1 MICLAVGYVCGL
13 FQTSYIYGKKQGIDI
28 REHGSG
34 NAGSTNALR
43 TLGKEGGG
51 ADASGELS
59 KVCSGYLDYPSGF
72 ASHGGSDLLLLELYA
87 GAGCILGHNF
97 PFYLNFKGKG
107 VRLLWDFCW
116 LLTGDCFW
124 FVRCCFSVRFFL
136 THYVSLGSLLAYLGF
151 VIALIVFGQ
160 MGTYDCTQRALYEM
174 YVVAAGLMLLAYWRH
189 RPNIVRLLHGN
200 GAEFFN
206 GKELN
211 ALAKVSVLGAGS
223 WETAL
228 AILLTQNGHE
238 TILWSHRQERAEEL
252 ANKREHEAKTPK
264 SPFRKN

>member
-1 MICLAVGYVCGL
+1 MLVRMICLAVGYVCGL

-43 TLGKEGGG
+43 TLGKKAG
-51 ADASGELS
+51 ALTLLGDCLKCVAAIWIIRL
-59 KVCSGYLDYPSGF
+59 VF
-72 ASHGGSDLLLLELYA
+72 AFHGGSDLLLLELYA

-97 PFYLNFKGKG
+97 PFYLNFKGGKG
-107 VRLLWDFCW
+107 IAASVGLLLALDWRLFLVCAVLFF
-116 LLTGDCFW
+116 GA
-124 FVRCCFSVRFFL
+124 FFL

-189 RPNIVRLLHGN
+189 RQNIVRLLHGN
-200 GAEFFN
+200 ENKIFL
-206 GKELN
+206 GK
-211 ALAKVSVLGAGS
+211 
-223 WETAL
+223 
-228 AILLTQNGHE
+228 
-238 TILWSHRQERAEEL
+238 
-252 ANKREHEAKTPK
+252 KR
-264 SPFRKN
+264 